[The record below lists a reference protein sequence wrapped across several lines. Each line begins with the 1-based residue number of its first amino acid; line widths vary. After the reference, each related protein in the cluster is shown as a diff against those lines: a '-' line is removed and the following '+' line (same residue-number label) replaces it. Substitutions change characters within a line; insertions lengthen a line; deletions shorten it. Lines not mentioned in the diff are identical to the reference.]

1 MPKKKFRPPVAPKSY
16 ESLSIQYSDFR
27 SVRQPDGS
35 RRFVWV
41 DKRERRQ
48 RAAALKAEGL
58 SIREIAEQFGVHYST
73 ISRDLDQFYREQTGI
88 A

>member
-16 ESLSIQYSDFR
+16 EALSTQYSDFR

-35 RRFVWV
+35 RRFVWI

-58 SIREIAEQFGVHYST
+58 TVRQIGERLGVHYST
-73 ISRDLDQFYREQTGI
+73 VSRDLDQFYRDQSR